1 MRPCQAVWDAGRPQD
16 RLLASGNFRAHL
28 IKPELMEAPA
38 ASGSEGGTHSTDE
51 ETEAILLGSGRAQ
64 SRIQPLSSSSEE
76 QGLGE
81 KAGSRKKTRKG
92 GAGVRQNIGA
102 SGEGQITCGVCGSSS
117 QMSW

>member
-1 MRPCQAVWDAGRPQD
+1 
-16 RLLASGNFRAHL
+16 
-28 IKPELMEAPA
+28 MEAPA

-64 SRIQPLSSSSEE
+64 SRIQPLSSSEE
-76 QGLGE
+76 QGLEE
-81 KAGSRKKTRKG
+81 KAGSRKKTKKG

-102 SGEGQITCGVCGSSS
+102 SGEGQITSGVCGSSS